1 MLEEK
6 LNLDNSPHFKQ
17 GELERRMDD
26 VLKLIDEGK
35 RPVMIHDRNDRRFL
49 MFAWDDFFT
58 RFGWLYSKEEIAA
71 IEAACA
77 KYEENTS
84 DLVFR

>member
-6 LNLDNSPHFKQ
+6 LNLDNISHFKQ
-17 GELERRMDD
+17 GELERQMDD

-35 RPVMIHDRNDRRFL
+35 SPVMIHERNDRRFL
-49 MFAWDDFFT
+49 MFAWDDFFN

-71 IEAACA
+71 IKAACA

>member
-6 LNLDNSPHFKQ
+6 LNLDTIPHFKQ

-26 VLKLIDEGK
+26 VLQLIDEGHS
-35 RPVMIHDRNDRRFL
+35 PVMIHDRNDRRFL
-49 MFAWDDFFT
+49 MFAWDDFFN
-58 RFGWLYSKEEIAA
+58 RFGWLYSKEEKAA

-77 KYEENTS
+77 EYEENTS
-84 DLVFR
+84 DLIFR

>member
-6 LNLDNSPHFKQ
+6 LNLENIPHFKQ

-26 VLKLIDEGK
+26 VLQLIDEGHS
-35 RPVMIHDRNDRRFL
+35 PVMIHDNNDRRFL
-49 MFAWDDFFT
+49 MFSWEDFFN

-77 KYEENTS
+77 EYEENTS

>member
-6 LNLDNSPHFKQ
+6 LNLDNISHFKQ
-17 GELERRMDD
+17 GELERQMDD

-35 RPVMIHDRNDRRFL
+35 SPVMIHDRNDRRFL
-49 MFAWDDFFT
+49 MFAWDDFFN

>member
-6 LNLDNSPHFKQ
+6 LNLDNIPHFKQ

-26 VLKLIDEGK
+26 ILKLIDEGK
-35 RPVMIHDRNDRRFL
+35 SPVMIHARNDRRFL
-49 MFAWDDFFT
+49 MFAWDDFFN

-77 KYEENTS
+77 EYEENTS

>member
-6 LNLDNSPHFKQ
+6 LNLDNIPHFKQ
-17 GELERRMDD
+17 GELEWRMDE
-26 VLKLIDEGK
+26 VLQLIDEGK
-35 RPVMIHDRNDRRFL
+35 SPVMVHDRNDRRFL
-49 MFAWDDFFT
+49 MFAWDDFFS

-84 DLVFR
+84 DLVFE

>member
-6 LNLDNSPHFKQ
+6 LNLDNIPHFKQ
-17 GELERRMDD
+17 GELEWRMDE
-26 VLKLIDEGK
+26 VLQLIDEGK
-35 RPVMIHDRNDRRFL
+35 SPVMVHDRNDRRFL
-49 MFAWDDFFT
+49 MFAWDDFFS

>member
-6 LNLDNSPHFKQ
+6 LNLENIPHFKQ

-26 VLKLIDEGK
+26 VLQLIDEGHS
-35 RPVMIHDRNDRRFL
+35 PVMIHDRNNRRFL
-49 MFAWDDFFT
+49 MFSWENFFN

-77 KYEENTS
+77 EYEENTS